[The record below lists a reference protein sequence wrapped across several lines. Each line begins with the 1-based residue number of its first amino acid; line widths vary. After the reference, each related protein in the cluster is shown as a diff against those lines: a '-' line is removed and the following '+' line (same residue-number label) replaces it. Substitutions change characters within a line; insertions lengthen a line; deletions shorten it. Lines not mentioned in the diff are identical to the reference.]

1 MKLFWNKYMSDPA
14 IVGNGSFI
22 IASHSYDIDVKYE
35 KIESSTVQR
44 LEILVFLPLE
54 KTRNT
59 WVFAPI
65 VQGQDDRN
73 VKDYEQVLNE
83 LCLYAL
89 CESKGKSSVEL
100 GRKTLW
106 WQYNSKQAKWPICA
120 KD

>member
-1 MKLFWNKYMSDPA
+1 MSDPA

-59 WVFAPI
+59 
-65 VQGQDDRN
+65 
-73 VKDYEQVLNE
+73 
-83 LCLYAL
+83 
-89 CESKGKSSVEL
+89 
-100 GRKTLW
+100 
-106 WQYNSKQAKWPICA
+106 
-120 KD
+120 